1 MSVNPNHC
9 IIKFPVIKGAGDYHQ
24 FSRDARI
31 LSQFLKKTVRYTELR
46 PMYSPQ
52 NDDLSSY
59 VAVFFIEETPEVK
72 QIIENDKKGSLL

>member
-9 IIKFPVIKGAGDYHQ
+9 TIKFPVIKGAGDYHQ

-31 LSQFLKKTVRYTELR
+31 LSQFTKKNVKYIELKPV
-46 PMYSPQ
+46 YSPQ

-59 VAVFFIEETPEVK
+59 VAVFFIEKTPEVE
-72 QIIENDKKGSLL
+72 QIIENDKKGLLL